1 MESRGLCGTKLWG
14 RSQVMLVVWALNCT
28 PGTTLGVGK
37 LMATVLRVIPV
48 SARVDVE
55 VLGEW

>member
-1 MESRGLCGTKLWG
+1 M
-14 RSQVMLVVWALNCT
+14 VMLVVCT
-28 PGTTLGVGK
+28 AIGVGK
-37 LMATVLRVIPV
+37 LMATVLRAIPV

>member
-1 MESRGLCGTKLWG
+1 M
-14 RSQVMLVVWALNCT
+14 VMLVVCT
-28 PGTTLGVGK
+28 AIGVGK

>member
-1 MESRGLCGTKLWG
+1 MS
-14 RSQVMLVVWALNCT
+14 
-28 PGTTLGVGK
+28 GVGK

>member
-1 MESRGLCGTKLWG
+1 M
-14 RSQVMLVVWALNCT
+14 VMLVVCT
-28 PGTTLGVGK
+28 AIGK